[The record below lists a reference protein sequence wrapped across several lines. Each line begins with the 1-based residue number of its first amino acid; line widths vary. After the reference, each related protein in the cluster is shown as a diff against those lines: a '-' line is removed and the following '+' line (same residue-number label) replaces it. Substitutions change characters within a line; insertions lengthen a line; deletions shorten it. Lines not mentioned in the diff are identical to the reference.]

1 MLNHISILL
10 SGFSI
15 FSLFILLI
23 AYLFY
28 LPEMRK
34 SIQGKTAAT
43 FLISALILLQCSHYL
58 FFSSDIPLLE
68 YKAYALLLIC
78 IPVAFFFFSRVI
90 VFPDL
95 DYKKLD
101 LLHFSPFVLSLALPT
116 NYVIQLGFVL
126 GTSYTL
132 WFTFLILKLRRESKR
147 FKFELFFFA
156 LFAVIALITLALC
169 LSLPYINK
177 TIFYTAYSNSIS
189 VCILLI
195 FCALLF
201 FPKLLSDLLLITE
214 LTYAKS
220 KLSGV
225 DTQEKA
231 GLLEQLM
238 INDKLFENEDLN
250 LNTLAEQ
257 IDLSPHQLSELI
269 NTHFQCSFSSYVKK
283 HRIQEAKKLLLDNP
297 TSSVLSISLMTGF
310 KSQSNFYTS
319 FKEITGISPGKFRKN
334 TEKTSNI

>member
-15 FSLFILLI
+15 FSLLILLI

-43 FLISALILLQCSHYL
+43 LLISALLVLQSGHYL
-58 FFSSDIPLLE
+58 FFSIGISLLE
-68 YKAYALLLIC
+68 YKAYAVLLIC
-78 IPVAFFFFSRVI
+78 IPIAFFFFSRVI

-95 DYKKLD
+95 QYKKID
-101 LLHFSPFVLSLALPT
+101 LLHFSPCLLSLVLPT
-116 NYVIQLGFVL
+116 NYVVQLGFVL
-126 GTSYTL
+126 GTGYTF
-132 WFTFLILKLRRESKR
+132 WFTFLIFKLRRESHR

-177 TIFYTAYSNSIS
+177 SIFYTAYSNSIAA
-189 VCILLI
+189 CILLI

-220 KLSGV
+220 KLNGI
-225 DTQEKA
+225 DTQKKA
-231 GLLEQLM
+231 SHLEQLM
-238 INDKLFENEDLN
+238 VDDKLFQNEDLN

-257 IDLSPHQLSELI
+257 ADLSPHQLSELI

-297 TSSVLSISLMTGF
+297 TSSILTISLMIGF

-334 TEKTSNI
+334 TE